1 MHADPVT
8 SPPASAVALSE
19 RREGVL
25 ILTLNRPEA
34 LNAFN
39 RALFDA
45 VREGLEAAAAD
56 PQVGCVLVTGS
67 GRAFTAGSDI
77 SDDAGPEPEPGG
89 KDPYDAFIECV
100 ETFPKPLVAAVNGLA
115 VGIGTTMLGHCEL
128 VLAGASARFRMPFTS
143 LGLVPE
149 AGSTSTIPSLMGRQP
164 AVHALL
170 TSSWIPAEEAARTGL
185 VWQLT
190 SDEELLAEAL
200 AVCEQIAA
208 QPLES
213 LMSTKRLLLDARLP
227 AARAARDREEPEF
240 RRLTERP
247 AHLEA
252 LAAFRERRP
261 PDFRSLLG

>member
-1 MHADPVT
+1 MHADPAS
-8 SPPASAVALSE
+8 SPEAPAVALRE

-77 SDDAGPEPEPGG
+77 SDDAGPDPAPGE

-149 AGSTSTIPSLMGRQP
+149 AGSTATIPSLMGRQP

-185 VWQLT
+185 VWRLT

-261 PDFRSLLG
+261 PDFRSLPE

>member
-1 MHADPVT
+1 MHPDAATP
-8 SPPASAVALSE
+8 AVAAPVVLTE
-19 RREGVL
+19 RRAGVL

-39 RALFDA
+39 RALFGA
-45 VREGLEAAAAD
+45 VRETLESAAAD
-56 PQVGCVLVTGS
+56 REIGCVLLTGA

-77 SDDAGPEPEPGG
+77 SDDPGPEPAAGE

-100 ETFPKPLVAAVNGLA
+100 EAYPKPLVVAVNGLA
-115 VGIGTTMLGHCEL
+115 VGIGTTMLGHCDL
-128 VLAGASARFRMPFTS
+128 ALAGASARFRMPFTS

-149 AGSTSTIPSLMGRQP
+149 AGSTSTIPALMGRHE

-170 TSSWIPAEEAARTGL
+170 TSSWISAEDAARTGL
-185 VWQLT
+185 VWRLT
-190 SDEELLAEAL
+190 SDEDLLADAL

-261 PDFRSLLG
+261 PDFRSLPE